1 MGAERPEE
9 EPAEQQNAAMLPIQ
23 RPDARSQGQEEGYPP
38 QQAGHLHEFR

>member
-1 MGAERPEE
+1 VGAERTEE
-9 EPAEQQNAAMLPIQ
+9 EPAEQNATMLPIQ